1 MLTTTSSIRKSF
13 LLILSLTFVFNPLI
27 GQESGQQI
35 DYNSFLLSGSLNG
48 AHLLL
53 NESGSTDY
61 ARLRFTNSSFNSSTN
76 NRYWD
81 IAAKIGSSNNLDEM
95 NFYSRQYG
103 NVLSLSGDGKVGILT
118 TSPGAALEVNGFTKL
133 GNNAPQVKM
142 KKMEVTTDNE
152 TADDCFDTQIPESN
166 KILSVGIHLYD
177 NISSLVI
184 PRNYG
189 GAYDFNYFMRTTS
202 GSFEVCLDKNGSSS
216 RGNDFV
222 ILLTYE

>member
-1 MLTTTSSIRKSF
+1 MSF
-13 LLILSLTFVFNPLI
+13 NQNSFFSKIIISLFLTFFFHALN

-61 ARLRFTNSSFNSSTN
+61 ARLRFTNSSFNSATN

-81 IAAKIGSSNNLDEM
+81 IAAKIGTSNSLDEM
-95 NFYSRQYG
+95 NFYSRQFG

-118 TSPGAALEVNGFTKL
+118 TAPGAALEVNGFTKL
-133 GNNAPQVKM
+133 GNNAPQIKM
-142 KKMEVTTDNE
+142 KKMEVTTDSD
-152 TADDCFDTQIPESN
+152 ASDDCFSTQIPDTN
-166 KILSVGIHLYD
+166 KVLSVNIHLYD